1 MTRPPNQQLT
11 GGRFIWLVTP
21 TYSPIYSTVVLACG
35 KAEYLGELQMV
46 HEAAHTVDRKQ
57 RERPDWERGG
67 GRKGGEGGSKVVL
80 SYHTGFGN

>member
-1 MTRPPNQQLT
+1 MIQYQPEQLT

-57 RERPDWERGG
+57 RERQEVAPGP
-67 GRKGGEGGSKVVL
+67 
-80 SYHTGFGN
+80 